1 MLFMLQGTFWKPK
14 SGEDLLDVI
23 SSMTSEK
30 WGIKIRR
37 DEIGQWH
44 KLGSGYIFEFLY
56 RSKGSVFHRLLQANP
71 EHSNADKRK
80 INLSVVIKL
89 SPYDLRIQD
98 MAKKLVNEGEA
109 DDFYTD
115 FVSGKIVLLQNNIRT
130 TISVVSD
137 IEKFAARK
145 Y

>member
-1 MLFMLQGTFWKPK
+1 MLQGTFWKPK

-23 SSMTSEK
+23 SEMTSQK

-44 KLGSGYIFEFLY
+44 KLGSAYIFEFLY
-56 RSKGSVFHRLLQANP
+56 RSKGTTFHRLLQANP

-80 INLSVVIKL
+80 INLSVMIKL
-89 SPYDLRIQD
+89 SPYDLKIQD

-115 FVSGKIVLLQNNIRT
+115 SVSGKIVLLRNNIRSN
-130 TISVVSD
+130 ISVVSD
-137 IEKFAARK
+137 IEKFTTCS

>member
-1 MLFMLQGTFWKPK
+1 M
-14 SGEDLLDVI
+14 
-23 SSMTSEK
+23 
-30 WGIKIRR
+30 
-37 DEIGQWH
+37 
-44 KLGSGYIFEFLY
+44 
-56 RSKGSVFHRLLQANP
+56 
-71 EHSNADKRK
+71 
-80 INLSVVIKL
+80 IKL

>member
-1 MLFMLQGTFWKPK
+1 MLQGTFWKPK
-14 SGEDLLDVI
+14 SGEDYLDII
-23 SSMTSEK
+23 SEMTNQK
-30 WGIKIRR
+30 WGIKIKR

-56 RSKGSVFHRLLQANP
+56 RAKGTTFHRLLQANP
-71 EHSNADKRK
+71 EHSNADRRK
-80 INLSVVIKL
+80 INITVRIKL
-89 SPYDLRIQD
+89 SPYDLKIQE
-98 MAKKLVNEGEA
+98 MAKKLVHEGII

-115 FVSGKIVLLQNNIRT
+115 SVSGKIILLQNNIKS

-137 IEKFAARK
+137 IEKFATRS